1 MAKVSKN
8 SKVGAGKIK
17 GGGKNHVKIVVSE
30 RDPKTGAYVYKEK
43 MVHKD
48 QLEESLKGF

>member
-8 SKVGAGKIK
+8 SKVGKGNIK

-30 RDPKTGAYVYKEK
+30 INPKTGAYVYKDK